1 MNPLLRIV
9 DTFADR
15 TLVPGYSKIGYAL
28 RSPHWTPL
36 PADALRGK
44 RALVTGANSGL
55 GKATAAGLAR
65 LGATVHLVVRDLG
78 RGDRAR
84 QEIAAAVPGA
94 ELRVD
99 RCDVSNLDSVRAFAA
114 GLLDA
119 GDTVDILIH
128 NAGVLPPE
136 RTETP
141 DGNELTLATHV
152 LGPFLL
158 TGLLLPALRA
168 SGDARVIFVSS
179 GGMYAQRLY
188 DDDPQYTNGEY
199 KGATA
204 YARTKRMQV
213 VLARL
218 WAEHLAGE
226 DGIAVHSTHPGWA
239 ATPGVTDSLP
249 GFARLMGPLLRDAD
263 QGADTAV
270 WLSAAREGADRNGRF
285 WHDRT
290 VRPAHYVRW
299 TKESAEQR
307 AAFWSY
313 CEKTSGFALS
323 TP

>member
-1 MNPLLRIV
+1 VNPLLRIV

-99 RCDVSNLDSVRAFAA
+99 RCDVSNLDSARTFAA

-152 LGPFLL
+152 L
-158 TGLLLPALRA
+158 
-168 SGDARVIFVSS
+168 VSS
-179 GGMYAQRLY
+179 GGMYAQKLY
-188 DDDPQYTNGEY
+188 DDDPQYTNGAY